1 MYSKIEEVSIQRYSR
16 SSHVHPFLLFLF
28 FLPSLF
34 QRSVLIFDPTF
45 RISEV
50 GGFRFHDHN
59 HVALVLIQGH
69 ATFLFAVDVLAKFI
83 RACLLINVNETI
95 GSRHFDKKMLIDKE
109 RPREIRDLL
118 MISGVFLLI
127 PKNIYFFPFFFPS
140 IEKIVN
146 YNKYMYIYIQ

>member
-1 MYSKIEEVSIQRYSR
+1 M
-16 SSHVHPFLLFLF
+16 
-28 FLPSLF
+28 
-34 QRSVLIFDPTF
+34 
-45 RISEV
+45 
-50 GGFRFHDHN
+50 
-59 HVALVLIQGH
+59 
-69 ATFLFAVDVLAKFI
+69 LAKFI

-140 IEKIVN
+140 IEKIVD
-146 YNKYMYIYIQ
+146 YNKYIYIVNIIWKVSYFFLVIFLMFENNLTSSEIFFHF